1 MAEKKVIGRPFQKG
15 VSGNPAGRSKDTH
28 TISQLAKA
36 YTEQAIEKLA
46 EIMRTGKTEQAQV
59 RAAEALL
66 DRGWGK
72 AAQHI
77 GGNEGSEPIRVY
89 LKNFVLPEGDNP
101 PMGDAEWQASDE
113 PAVRIR

>member
-15 VSGNPAGRSKDTH
+15 VSGNPSGRSKDTH

-36 YTEQAIEKLA
+36 YTQEAVEKLA

-72 AAQHI
+72 APQHV
-77 GGNEGSEPIRVY
+77 GGTESGEPINVII
-89 LKNFVLPEGDNP
+89 KKFVLPDEADPKNP
-101 PMGDAEWQASDE
+101 VANSMAS
-113 PAVRIR
+113 AV

>member
-15 VSGNPAGRSKDTH
+15 VSGNPSGRSEDTH

-36 YTEQAIEKLA
+36 YTEEAIEKLA
-46 EIMRTGKTEQAQV
+46 EIMRTGKTEQTQV

-77 GGNEGSEPIRVY
+77 GGSDGSEAIRVY
-89 LKNFVLPEGDNP
+89 LKNYRFDPETGAVETN
-101 PMGDAEWQASDE
+101 E
-113 PAVRIR
+113 PAARIIR

>member
-1 MAEKKVIGRPFQKG
+1 MADKKVIGRPFQKG
-15 VSGNPAGRSKDTH
+15 VSGNPSGRSKDTH

-36 YTEQAIEKLA
+36 YTQEAVEKLA

-77 GGNEGSEPIRVY
+77 GSEGNEPIRVY
-89 LKNFVLPEGDNP
+89 LKNYRFDPETG
-101 PMGDAEWQASDE
+101 AEVETDE
-113 PAVRIR
+113 AVVRIR

>member
-1 MAEKKVIGRPFQKG
+1 MADKKVIGRPFKKG
-15 VSGNPAGRSKDTH
+15 VSGNPSGRSKDAH

-36 YTEQAIEKLA
+36 YTQEAIEKLA

-101 PMGDAEWQASDE
+101 PMGDDGWQASDE
-113 PAVRIR
+113 PAVRVR

>member
-1 MAEKKVIGRPFQKG
+1 MSEKKVIGRPFQKG
-15 VSGNPAGRSKDTH
+15 VSGNPSGRSKDTH

-36 YTEQAIEKLA
+36 YTEEAIDKLA

-72 AAQHI
+72 APQHV
-77 GGNEGSEPIRVY
+77 GGSEGGEPINVII
-89 LKNFVLPEGDNP
+89 KNFVLPD
-101 PMGDAEWQASDE
+101 DAEPKDPVATEVHRRAGVAS
-113 PAVRIR
+113 